1 MDWLSNQLTRATVE
15 QWLMQARDY
24 AFPRLLQTI
33 GQLILAGIVLVVL
46 RWVLKRVE
54 RSFSSK
60 TATKIDD
67 HFVEAA
73 RRLGSVSVVAWALWR
88 TAHIW
93 ELPGL
98 SRFVIAASVVAL
110 SLPLAGLVS
119 NLLTVLEEGFVSK
132 TENTWD
138 DTALPLVNKT
148 IRVVIVGGGV
158 IIALSTM
165 DINIMPFVAGAS
177 VLGVA
182 LGFAA
187 KDTLSNLIA
196 GVLLIVDRPFQV
208 GDRIELWTTPTG
220 TGTWGDVIEI
230 GLRAT
235 KIRNPDNLIFVIPN
249 NEIMRRDIVN
259 YTASG
264 DNIRLRIP
272 ISIAYDADTSK
283 AKEIVRAVALQ
294 VDGVLSSP
302 EPQVIIRSFAES
314 AIDLQLRV
322 WIGDARQ
329 RRTIGDLIT
338 DRVKQEFD
346 RAGVEIPYAKRDLYI
361 RSMPAEPLAVGPSG
375 PSEQAAALAAVGS
388 SEQLAE
394 LAAAESSDQPTTSV
408 DSPGK
413 EGAEKI
419 PRTKQGEA
427 DE

>member
-1 MDWLSNQLTRATVE
+1 MDWLSVQITRVE
-15 QWLMQARDY
+15 VERWLMQARDY
-24 AFPRLLQTI
+24 ALPRLLQTI
-33 GQLILAGIVLVVL
+33 GQLILGVIVFVVL
-46 RWVLKRVE
+46 RWILKRVE

-60 TATKIDD
+60 TATKLDD
-67 HFVEAA
+67 HFVDAA
-73 RRLGSVSVVAWALWR
+73 RSLGSISVGGWALWR

-93 ELPGL
+93 ALPGL
-98 SRFVIAASVVAL
+98 ARFAIAAWIVAL

-119 NLLTVLEEGFVSK
+119 KLLTVLEEEFVSK
-132 TENTWD
+132 TENTLD
-138 DTALPLVNKT
+138 DTALPLLNKAT
-148 IRVVIVGGGV
+148 RVIIVAGGI
-158 IIALSTM
+158 IIALSAM
-165 DINIMPFVAGAS
+165 DIDIMPFVAGAS

-208 GDRIELWTTPTG
+208 GDRIELWTTPMG

-272 ISIAYDADTSK
+272 ISIAYDADPTK
-283 AKEIVRAVALQ
+283 AKQIVREVALQ
-294 VDGVLSSP
+294 VDGVMSSP
-302 EPQVIIRSFAES
+302 EPQVIIRNFGES
-314 AIDLQLRV
+314 AVDLQLRV
-322 WIGDARQ
+322 WISDARQ
-329 RRTIGDLIT
+329 RRAIGDLIT

-361 RSMPAEPLAVGPSG
+361 RSMPTP
-375 PSEQAAALAAVGS
+375 AAAAGSSGS
-388 SEQLAE
+388 SEQT
-394 LAAAESSDQPTTSV
+394 AALV
-408 DSPGK
+408 DSPPDQNEGK
-413 EGAEKI
+413 T

>member
-1 MDWLSNQLTRATVE
+1 MDWLSVQITRAEVE
-15 QWLMQARDY
+15 RWLMQARDY
-24 AFPRLLQTI
+24 ALPRLLQTI
-33 GQLILAGIVLVVL
+33 GQLILGVIVFVVL
-46 RWVLKRVE
+46 RWILNRVE
-54 RSFSSK
+54 SSFSSK
-60 TATKIDD
+60 TATKVDD
-67 HFVEAA
+67 HFVDAT
-73 RRLGSVSVVAWALWR
+73 RRIGSISVVAWIFWR
-88 TAHIW
+88 TANIW

-98 SRFVIAASVVAL
+98 ARFAVAAAIVAL
-110 SLPLAGLVS
+110 SLPLARLVS
-119 NLLTVLEEGFVSK
+119 ELLTVLEEGFVSK

-138 DTALPLVNKT
+138 DTALPLVNKA

-177 VLGVA
+177 VLGIAVG
-182 LGFAA
+182 LAA

-272 ISIAYDADTSK
+272 ISIAYDADTNK
-283 AKEIVRAVALQ
+283 AKEIVRDVALQ
-294 VDGVLSSP
+294 VDGVMSSP
-302 EPQVIIRSFAES
+302 EPQVIIRNFAES

-338 DRVKQEFD
+338 DRVLQEFD

-361 RSMPAEPLAVGPSG
+361 RAMPTPPAEATRS
-375 PSEQAAALAAVGS
+375 SGS
-388 SEQLAE
+388 SE
-394 LAAAESSDQPTTSV
+394 LAAALV
-408 DSPGK
+408 DSPPDNND
-413 EGAEKI
+413 EKAAQ
-419 PRTKQGEA
+419 TKRGEA

>member
-1 MDWLSNQLTRATVE
+1 MDWLSVQITRAEVE

-24 AFPRLLQTI
+24 ALPRLLQTV
-33 GQLILAGIVLVVL
+33 GQLILGLIAFVVL
-46 RWVLKRVE
+46 RWILKRVE
-54 RSFSSK
+54 SSFSSK
-60 TATKIDD
+60 TATKVDD
-67 HFVEAA
+67 HFVDAA
-73 RRLGSVSVVAWALWR
+73 RRIGSISVVAWAFWR

-98 SRFVIAASVVAL
+98 ARFAIAAWIVTLSV
-110 SLPLAGLVS
+110 PLAGLVS
-119 NLLTVLEEGFVSK
+119 NLLTVVEEELVSK
-132 TENTWD
+132 TENTLD
-138 DTALPLVNKT
+138 DTALPLLNKAS
-148 IRVVIVGGGV
+148 RVVIVAGGV
-158 IIALSTM
+158 IIALSAM
-165 DINIMPFVAGAS
+165 DIDIMPFVAGAS

-196 GVLLIVDRPFQV
+196 GVLLIVDRPFHV

-249 NEIMRRDIVN
+249 NEIMKRDIVN

-272 ISIAYDADTSK
+272 ISIAYDADPQK
-283 AKEIVRAVALQ
+283 AKKIVRAVALEI
-294 VDGVLSSP
+294 DGVLSSP
-302 EPQVIIRSFAES
+302 EPQVIIRNFAES
-314 AIDLQLRV
+314 AVDLQLRV
-322 WIGDARQ
+322 WIADARQ
-329 RRTIGDLIT
+329 RRAIGDLIT

-361 RSMPAEPLAVGPSG
+361 RAMPAP
-375 PSEQAAALAAVGS
+375 AATAGSAGS
-388 SEQLAE
+388 SEQAV
-394 LAAAESSDQPTTSV
+394 APM
-408 DSPGK
+408 DSPLDRHDAK
-413 EGAEKI
+413 T

>member
-60 TATKIDD
+60 TATKVDD

>member
-33 GQLILAGIVLVVL
+33 GQLILASIVFVVL

-119 NLLTVLEEGFVSK
+119 NLLTVLEEGFVSR

-361 RSMPAEPLAVGPSG
+361 RSMPAEPLAVGPS
-375 PSEQAAALAAVGS
+375 EQAAALAAVGS

-419 PRTKQGEA
+419 PRTKQGET

>member
-33 GQLILAGIVLVVL
+33 GQLILASIVFVVL

-119 NLLTVLEEGFVSK
+119 NLLTVLEEGFVSR

-361 RSMPAEPLAVGPSG
+361 RSMPAEPLAVGPS
-375 PSEQAAALAAVGS
+375 EQAAALAAVGS